1 MREKIQRQHN
11 GQDSGHASSNSH
23 SPAHCAME
31 MSYTTVQPGSG
42 PSLNGSVV
50 INGTTYTQSSANG
63 TPSLSNGY
71 LNPDVIPT
79 TSQLPESVESVQN
92 RLNSSNATELLH
104 NSDETEI
111 VNSNSTASNQ
121 QLQKNRYKQ
130 KHENLI

>member
-1 MREKIQRQHN
+1 
-11 GQDSGHASSNSH
+11 
-23 SPAHCAME
+23 ME

-111 VNSNSTASNQ
+111 VNSNSNAPNQ
-121 QLQKNRYKQ
+121 QLQKNR
-130 KHENLI
+130 